1 MKLSDPG
8 DEAEITLEATLD
20 GSALKGTYLV
30 RIKADGN
37 EVDRGTITA
46 NKKP

>member
-1 MKLSDPG
+1 MKLADPG

-20 GSALKGTYLV
+20 GTTLKGTYVV

-46 NKKP
+46 SKKS